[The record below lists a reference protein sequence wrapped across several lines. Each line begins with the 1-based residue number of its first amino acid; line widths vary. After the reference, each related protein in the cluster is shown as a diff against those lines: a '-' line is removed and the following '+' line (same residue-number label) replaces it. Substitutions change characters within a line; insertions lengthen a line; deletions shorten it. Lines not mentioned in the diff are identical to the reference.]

1 MREHQDDRDSV
12 LRPENLVWL
21 TEERTF
27 GYVVGAE
34 GAHVT
39 LIRFGSNENEW
50 VTMWVENDEWKY
62 LNEIELGDTN
72 EYEYDDE

>member
-1 MREHQDDRDSV
+1 MREYQDNGDSV

-21 TEERTF
+21 IEERTF
-27 GYVVGAE
+27 GYVVGGV

-39 LIRFGSNENEW
+39 LIRYAGNNEW
-50 VTMWVENDEWKY
+50 QTSWVENDEWKY